1 MKFIYFK
8 YNLSL
13 HFYQFRPVK
22 LAKIAIFYGI
32 NDKMEFRNFNSNSV
46 NIQIKATKQ
55 YFPDDSVAT
64 FQTSLNCADFS
75 DVVGQGKRYSRSH
88 VK

>member
-1 MKFIYFK
+1 MKFW
-8 YNLSL
+8 
-13 HFYQFRPVK
+13 
-22 LAKIAIFYGI
+22 
-32 NDKMEFRNFNSNSV
+32 NFNSNSV

-64 FQTSLNCADFS
+64 FQTSLNCADFL
-75 DVVGQGKRYSRSH
+75 DVVGQEKWCSRTH